1 MSDIDLLQSDI
12 DEDLRSS
19 VRALLADRAPAHE
32 VARVYD
38 DPHFDLQ
45 AVDDGVF
52 DELELAGLV
61 IPEADGGDG
70 AGLSAAGTV
79 AGELGRAAAPSLFLS
94 SAVIAS
100 RVVFRAAAA
109 ERRTGADGP
118 AHKLL
123 RRLAAEETTAVLA
136 IDLTA
141 SKWTGPLHVSA
152 NPAGP
157 TVADDPLEP
166 GRTVELIGI
175 VHGVADAHRSDLLI
189 VPARTVGGALVIAVA
204 NASDAQIATF
214 PSLDETRRLSEVKLA
229 GIRGR
234 VIAVGDGAQRALE
247 RALLDSLAV
256 LACEQSGIVDAAFDL
271 ALDYV
276 KERRQFGRTIGSF
289 QAIKHRLAE
298 AWIVGNQ
305 LRAAALSAVRSV
317 DAADAGTLSRTDAA
331 IAVRTASAYAKA
343 HTSRIVEEAL
353 QFHGGNGMT
362 WEFPI
367 HLLLKRAKLDE
378 VMIGGADAQRDELG
392 RLVRL

>member
-1 MSDIDLLQSDI
+1 MTDIDLLPTDI
-12 DEDLRSS
+12 DEDLRDN
-19 VRALLADRAPAHE
+19 VRALLAERAPVQD

-38 DPHFDLQ
+38 EPDFDVP
-45 AVDDGVF
+45 AVDAGIF

-79 AGELGRAAAPSLFLS
+79 ASELGRAAAPSQFLS
-94 SAVIAS
+94 SAVTAS

-118 AHKLL
+118 AHKLM
-123 RRLAAEETTAVLA
+123 RRLATDGTTAALA
-136 IDLTA
+136 MDVT
-141 SKWTGPLHVSA
+141 SRKWSGSLHVSA
-152 NPAGP
+152 NTAGP
-157 TVADDPLEP
+157 SAADDPLEP

-175 VHGVADAHRSDLLI
+175 VHGVADAHRADLLV

-204 NASDAQIATF
+204 NASDAHIHTF
-214 PSLDETRRLSEVKLA
+214 ASIDETRRLSEVKLA
-229 GIRGR
+229 GIRAR

-247 RALLDSLAV
+247 RALLDTLAV
-256 LACEQSGIVDAAFDL
+256 LACEQSGIVDSAFDQGL
-271 ALDYV
+271 AYV
-276 KERRQFGRTIGSF
+276 KERRQFGRTIGSY

-298 AWIVGNQ
+298 SWVVANQ
-305 LRAAALSAVRSV
+305 LRAAAVAAVRAV
-317 DAADAGTLSRTDAA
+317 DAADAGTMSRTDAA

-343 HTSRIVEEAL
+343 HTSRIVEEVL

-378 VMIGGADAQRDELG
+378 VMIGGADAQRDALG
-392 RLVRL
+392 RLIDL